1 MRIAVHAVGRM
12 KAGPES
18 ELADRFFDRFSKSGP
33 AVGLYFSG
41 VTEIQE
47 GRAQTAVERQRAEAA
62 SLETVLGSGTALFLL
77 DERGRDLPSEDIAA
91 RIAALRDSGRKSLLI
106 AIGGPDGHDESL
118 RRSATLTLA
127 FGKQTWPHQIVRVM
141 LAEQLY
147 RVATI
152 LSGHPYHRA

>member
-12 KAGPES
+12 KAGPEA
-18 ELADRFFDRFSKSGP
+18 ELADRFFDRFAKSGP
-33 AVGLYFSG
+33 AVGLYYSG

-47 GRAQTAVERQRAEAA
+47 SRAQSAAERRRAESAG
-62 SLETVLGSGTALFLL
+62 LETSLTNGAALFLL
-77 DERGRDLPSEDIAA
+77 DERGRDLSSADIAT
-91 RIAALRDSGRKSLLI
+91 RIASLRDSGKKSLVV
-106 AIGGPDGHDESL
+106 AIGGPDGHDENL
-118 RRSATLTLA
+118 RRTATLTLS

>member
-12 KAGPES
+12 KAGPEA

-33 AVGLYFSG
+33 AVGLYFTG
-41 VTEIQE
+41 ITEIQE
-47 GRAQTAVERQRAEAA
+47 SRAQSAAERQRAEAA
-62 SLETVLGSGTALFLL
+62 SLETVLGTGTALFLL
-77 DERGRDLPSEDIAA
+77 DERGRDLSSEDIAA
-91 RIAALRDSGRKSLLI
+91 RVAALRDSGRKSLLI

-152 LSGHPYHRA
+152 LSGHPYHRG